1 MLRTQTQMQTQDR
14 DRQTAFREAGP
25 DSYNEQIAVSR
36 QGKRGGENPH
46 QGLVHLLEGKVL

>member
-25 DSYNEQIAVSR
+25 DSYNEQIADSR
-36 QGKRGGENPH
+36 QGKRGGENPQ
-46 QGLVHLLEGKVL
+46 QGLVHLLEGKML